1 MLDLRRRQFITLL
14 RSAAAA
20 WPRAAYAQPQA
31 KISRIG
37 FLGLVWTKLRSFR
50 TL

>member
-20 WPRAAYAQPQA
+20 PEYWIDGRRIRAAGKAP
-31 KISRIG
+31 SRIPSA
-37 FLGLVWTKLRSFR
+37 VR
-50 TL
+50 